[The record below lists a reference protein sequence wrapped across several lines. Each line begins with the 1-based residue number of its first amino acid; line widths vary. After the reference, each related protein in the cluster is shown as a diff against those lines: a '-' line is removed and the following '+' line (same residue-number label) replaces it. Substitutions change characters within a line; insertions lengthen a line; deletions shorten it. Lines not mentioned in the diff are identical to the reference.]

1 MNYKDTSKESINAHI
16 DRIIDVVEEIV
27 ENGIGKVTIL
37 TGGNACGKSVIRKLL
52 PARLSNK
59 LGIDK
64 KEAGHLVCSTSMQL
78 RTSGSSNYNIIASGM
93 GRMSADLPWLSTSEQ
108 TIHLVQQLFSSCVE
122 KVEDESKKKFI
133 VIDELEIGMSKETQL
148 GACIWLNQIIKE
160 NKERILGVLV
170 ITHSDTVV
178 QNIESDNFIN
188 IDGMNREEWIN
199 REIIPVMPDELSAWA
214 TELFCGIRDR
224 EKKS

>member
-1 MNYKDTSKESINAHI
+1 MNYKDTSKENIDNHI
-16 DRIIDVVEEIV
+16 DRIIDVVDEIV

-52 PARLSNK
+52 PARLSGK
-59 LGIDK
+59 LGIDT

-78 RTSGSSNYNIIASGM
+78 RTSGSSNYDIIASGM
-93 GRMSADLPWLSTSEQ
+93 ARMSADLPWLSTSEQ
-108 TIHLVQQLFSSCVE
+108 TINLVQQLFDSCV

-148 GACIWLNQIIKE
+148 GACIWLNKIIKE
-160 NKERILGVLV
+160 NKEKILGVLV

-199 REIIPVMPDELSAWA
+199 REIAPVMPDDLSAWA
-214 TELFCGIRDR
+214 SALFGGIRDR
-224 EKKS
+224 EKRS

>member
-1 MNYKDTSKESINAHI
+1 MNYKDTSKENIDAHI
-16 DRIIDVVEEIV
+16 DRIIDVVDEIV
-27 ENGIGKVTIL
+27 ENGIGKVTVL

-52 PARLSNK
+52 PGSLSGK

-64 KEAGHLVCSTSMQL
+64 GEAGHLVCSTSMQL
-78 RTSGSSNYNIIASGM
+78 RTSGSSNYGIIASGM
-93 GRMSADLPWLSTSEQ
+93 ARMSADLPWLSTSEQ
-108 TIHLVQQLFSSCVE
+108 TVNLVQQLFDNCV

-148 GACIWLNQIIKE
+148 GACIWLNKIIKE
-160 NKERILGVLV
+160 NKEKILGVLV

-188 IDGMNREEWIN
+188 IDGMNREEWIT
-199 REIIPVMPDELSAWA
+199 REITPVMPDELSAWA
-214 TELFCGIRDR
+214 TALFCGIRDR
-224 EKKS
+224 EKKN

>member
-1 MNYKDTSKESINAHI
+1 MNYKDTSKENIDAHI
-16 DRIIDVVEEIV
+16 DRIIDVVDEIV

-52 PARLSNK
+52 PARLSDK

-64 KEAGHLVCSTSMQL
+64 GEVGHRVCSTSMQL
-78 RTSGSSNYNIIASGM
+78 RTSGSSNYDIIASGM
-93 GRMSADLPWLSTSEQ
+93 ARMSADLPWLSTSEQ
-108 TIHLVQQLFSSCVE
+108 TINLVQQLFDSCV

-148 GACIWLNQIIKE
+148 GACIWLNKIIKE

-178 QNIESDNFIN
+178 QNIESDNFVN
-188 IDGMNREEWIN
+188 IDGMTREEWID
-199 REIIPVMPDELSAWA
+199 REITPVMPDELSAWA
-214 TELFCGIRDR
+214 TALFVGIRNR